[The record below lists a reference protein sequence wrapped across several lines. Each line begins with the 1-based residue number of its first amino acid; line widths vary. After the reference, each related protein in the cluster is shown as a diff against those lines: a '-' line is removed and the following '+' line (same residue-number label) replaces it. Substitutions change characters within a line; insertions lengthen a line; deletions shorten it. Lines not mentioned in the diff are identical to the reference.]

1 MGSVRLF
8 WIQKES
14 RCAKSSRSNLSY
26 CTENWTGQTKKPLHW
41 VPKHYNLFVEWQV
54 NKYRAKDPPP
64 KQKLAVP
71 AVFPKYLFIVEKKSE
86 NECTKAIGKLTMI
99 AFYYLLRLG
108 KYTPIRGAS
117 SSQKS
122 NKKKQSR
129 KAPKTRTVQFWVKEI
144 GFWRENKIL
153 LHRSKLSELLSASS
167 VTLIISNQKKLSRWG
182 Y

>member
-1 MGSVRLF
+1 M
-8 WIQKES
+8 
-14 RCAKSSRSNLSY
+14 
-26 CTENWTGQTKKPLHW
+26 
-41 VPKHYNLFVEWQV
+41 

-129 KAPKTRTVQFWVKEI
+129 KAPKTRTVQF
-144 GFWRENKIL
+144 
-153 LHRSKLSELLSASS
+153 
-167 VTLIISNQKKLSRWG
+167 
-182 Y
+182 